1 MTGINTTL
9 ATQQKCVDALVQYE
23 KLIAQV
29 KIDITNPTSYMLG
42 INILMPTLPQG
53 ASKTLSYQSSS
64 ANIDWALGWFPRANV
79 GGSTKPVELT
89 INIKND
95 VITASKTF
103 NMVVPPQGIFSNSRV
118 TYTTKAHVLVMR

>member
-1 MTGINTTL
+1 M
-9 ATQQKCVDALVQYE
+9 
-23 KLIAQV
+23 
-29 KIDITNPTSYMLG
+29 KIDITDPTGYMPG

-64 ANIDWALGWFPRANV
+64 ANIDWALGWLPRANV
-79 GGSTKPVELT
+79 GGSTRPVELT

-95 VITASKTF
+95 VTTASKTF
-103 NMVVPPQGIFSNSRV
+103 NIVVLPQGIFSNSRV